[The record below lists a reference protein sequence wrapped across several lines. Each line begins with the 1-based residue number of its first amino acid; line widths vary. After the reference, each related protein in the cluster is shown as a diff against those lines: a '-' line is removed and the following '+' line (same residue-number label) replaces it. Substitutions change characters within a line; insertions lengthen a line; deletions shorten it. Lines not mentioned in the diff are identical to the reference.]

1 MQYQK
6 LQNIYY
12 KDEKIYLQEYEQR
25 FQALFTKHFDFDIKQ
40 FNHRHAYPAFLCYT
54 EELVVLLEKIY
65 VENQKLLVLLN
76 KTPDVVLKQ
85 FCLLC
90 IIDEVKAS
98 NDIEGNHSTRREL
111 REAME
116 NISNKNRF
124 VSTMNKYKML
134 LSENEINFSSA
145 KAVRAFYDEFA
156 HKEVIEDNPSNE
168 LDGEIFRRN
177 PVDIDSGTGKTIHR
191 GIYLEEKVI
200 GYMETALEVF
210 NAHDIPVLIKNAV
223 FHYMFAYIHPFYDGN
238 GRTARFMAS
247 YGMSKNLHYTVCLRL
262 SAAVKKN
269 TKKYYKMFANADAEL
284 NRGDLTP
291 FVIEFLEF
299 VYQAVRDTQRLL
311 ERKLKQFVA
320 NVKVLKDITNDDIT
334 SKMYVLLFQASILY
348 GQGLTVAQLEKQLG
362 KSRNTIMA
370 RFSKI
375 PKEHIIV
382 NTVKKTNYYKLNLLL
397 FRQQKS

>member
-25 FQALFTKHFDFDIKQ
+25 FQALFTKHFDFEIKQ
-40 FNHRHAYPAFLCYT
+40 FNHRYAYTAFLCYT

-65 VENQKLLVLLN
+65 AENQKLLVLLN

-134 LSENEINFSSA
+134 LSENEINFENA

-191 GIYLEEKVI
+191 GMYPEEKVI

-210 NAHDIPVLIKNAV
+210 NAHDIPVLIKNAI
-223 FHYMFAYIHPFYDGN
+223 FHYKI
-238 GRTARFMAS
+238 GRAS
-247 YGMSKNLHYTVCLRL
+247 CR
-262 SAAVKKN
+262 
-269 TKKYYKMFANADAEL
+269 
-284 NRGDLTP
+284 
-291 FVIEFLEF
+291 
-299 VYQAVRDTQRLL
+299 
-311 ERKLKQFVA
+311 ERV
-320 NVKVLKDITNDDIT
+320 
-334 SKMYVLLFQASILY
+334 
-348 GQGLTVAQLEKQLG
+348 
-362 KSRNTIMA
+362 
-370 RFSKI
+370 
-375 PKEHIIV
+375 
-382 NTVKKTNYYKLNLLL
+382 
-397 FRQQKS
+397 